1 MSDSSVCIHVRR
13 RCGFLIGIWNTLHVD
28 AWFDD
33 LLARPAIAAGYRT
46 RDQAHAQ
53 VEQILDAD
61 PALDRRPQWRMDV
74 QLVWFVGW
82 SGVSHSGSGRWNTEW
97 EIIEPILPSPQ

>member
-1 MSDSSVCIHVRR
+1 MCIHVRR